1 MEFNLKDYIKLNTS
15 KDSNNNYPQTHFC
28 PTKEAFFKSVGSD
41 FIKNANNITK
51 KGNEFLVGLSH
62 GQSPSGVYEYIL
74 EHYSELKNPEK
85 IHYTF
90 INSKLKR
97 QRGLDGVIDAI
108 GFIKELLIT
117 NKISKDQIIG
127 RALDR
132 DDLETY
138 KVGLNKSL
146 LKYLK
151 KLNKKGLD
159 YVFVAS
165 SPEGQIAG
173 ISRFSKAFESNE
185 IVTIVKN
192 YREFELTFTPSFLMK
207 SSRIAFLATKAEKR
221 RPLAWLF
228 YKWGKENESP
238 SFLRYIDDVENK
250 MTVFIDDNALTW
262 PQEIMFRET
271 KYGKSCIKV
280 DLSKPYNQKA
290 KKKLPVILFIHGFI
304 GLNTFDALLS
314 IIPANSYIPAAL
326 HYGSIPHDLPI
337 DRYSN
342 FITKN
347 IEHVV
352 SHFGKKGHPVYIFD
366 HSIANIYLMMIDK
379 NIEDYPGIK
388 KYLKGRIAANSF
400 FGQESKK
407 ASITFIDNV
416 IFKSKLSLV
425 DKAIFRPVRLMT
437 SVQPKKITRSLGIM
451 FAKKIINSDVN
462 VNGRIWGAVKKRIL
476 FLLDD
481 MDSLPK
487 LNKIPIEHTLNRLPL
502 KIFIIQIYSALKEST
517 KLDSVTQMS
526 GFEKY
531 NIPILVMKSDLD
543 PIAKF
548 VSSVYASSSNVD
560 ILDVTNNDE
569 KKTVREHLFYMV
581 NPLTTYKII
590 EHFVNDVQP
599 ALNKTKRVVAEV
611 LV

>member
-1 MEFNLKDYIKLNTS
+1 MEFNLKDYIKLHTS
-15 KDSNNNYPQTHFC
+15 KGSNNNYPETHFC
-28 PTKEAFFKSVGSD
+28 HTKEDFDKAVGTD
-41 FIKNANNITK
+41 FIKHANNITK
-51 KGNEFLVGLSH
+51 NGNEFLVGLSH
-62 GQSPSGVYEYIL
+62 GQSPAGAYEYIL
-74 EHYSELKNPEK
+74 ENYSELKNPEK

-97 QRGLDGVIDAI
+97 QRGLEGVIDAI
-108 GFIKELLIT
+108 GFIKQLLNT

-132 DDLETY
+132 DDLEAY

-146 LKYLK
+146 AKFLR
-151 KLNKKGLD
+151 KLNKTGLD
-159 YVFVAS
+159 YVFIATT
-165 SPEGQIAG
+165 PDGQIAG
-173 ISRFSKAFESNE
+173 ISRISKAFDSNE

-192 YREFELTFTPSFLMK
+192 QREIELTFTPSFLKK

-228 YKWGKENESP
+228 YKWGKANESP
-238 SFLRYIDDVENK
+238 SFLRYIEDVENK
-250 MTVFIDDNALTW
+250 MIVFIDDNALTW

-280 DLSKPYNQKA
+280 DLSKPYNAKA

-304 GLNTFDALLS
+304 GLNTFDSLLS
-314 IIPANSYIPAAL
+314 VIPTNSYIPAAL
-326 HYGSIPHDLPI
+326 HYGSIPHNLPI
-337 DRYSN
+337 DEYSN

-352 SHFGKKGHPVYIFD
+352 SYFGKKGHAVYIFD

-400 FGQESKK
+400 FGQESKQ

-416 IFKSKLSLV
+416 IFKSNLSLV
-425 DKAIFRPVRLMT
+425 DKAIFSPVRIAMPL
-437 SVQPKKITRSLGIM
+437 QPKKITRRLGIM
-451 FAKKIINSDVN
+451 LAKQIINSDVN

-481 MDSLPK
+481 MDSLPR

-502 KIFIIQIYSALKEST
+502 KIFIIQIYSALKESY
-517 KLDSVTQMS
+517 KLDLVTKMS

-531 NIPILVMKSDLD
+531 NIPILVLKSDLD

-548 VSSVYASSSNVD
+548 VPSVYNSSSNVD
-560 ILDVTNNDE
+560 ILDVTN
-569 KKTVREHLFYMV
+569 KKEQKIVREHLFYMV
-581 NPLTTYKII
+581 SPYTTFKII
-590 EHFVNDVQP
+590 ERFVNDSQSN
-599 ALNKTKRVVAEV
+599 LIKTKNVDAEV